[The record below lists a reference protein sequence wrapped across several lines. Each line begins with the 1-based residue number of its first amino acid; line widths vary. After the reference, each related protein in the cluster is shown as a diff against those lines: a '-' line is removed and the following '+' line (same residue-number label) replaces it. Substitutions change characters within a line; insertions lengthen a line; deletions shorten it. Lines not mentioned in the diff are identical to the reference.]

1 MTNGR
6 ERRGGGGEECYE
18 AEISVTTLP
27 STRRQDAF
35 VEMRDCLS
43 AMDAK
48 SLRLRDDISRAGISE

>member
-1 MTNGR
+1 V
-6 ERRGGGGEECYE
+6 GGGEGCYE

-48 SLRLRDDISRAGISE
+48 SPRLRDDISRAGISE